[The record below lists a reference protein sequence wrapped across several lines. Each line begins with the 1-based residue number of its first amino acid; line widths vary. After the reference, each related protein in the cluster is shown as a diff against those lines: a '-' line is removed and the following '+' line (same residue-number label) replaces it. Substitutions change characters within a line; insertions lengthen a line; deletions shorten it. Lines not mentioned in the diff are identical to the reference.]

1 MQLMDKDDPHVTP
14 LPRLSQ
20 DTTQEKRD
28 EYISIRIPHAVNKIQ
43 KEREPLQKQV
53 DGIQASNKLPKAVQG
68 TMEANFFDA
77 IGTLYAHVQSIEGQ
91 RDKTKAKG
99 WFLEQGDLVRALDK
113 ALTHERQSL
122 ETATKVGRNEWKI
135 TVSMYI
141 DVLPSSPEEA
151 KIRCETLPL
160 AATDPEL
167 TALPDHELTVQ
178 RLLGIYVVQGD
189 TTMSNV
195 VLEIYNQRR
204 SVETGQ
210 LVSRIMRD
218 VIKYDAAL
226 TAALEDVSANEASEK
241 LRAMEAEHVPQQLN
255 GKILDDTMIQQLTGL
270 DGVTNATS
278 VLFALQ
284 ARLDGTTGS
293 IQLYEMICGIVSPIQ
308 FDGPTPFV
316 VPGGV
321 KQLPR
326 MVFKTITKYRC
337 AFTLCKDVIR
347 CTVVT
352 TTIVLVSQVAQAIL
366 DSPDII
372 VIRMKHRLHRG
383 YDAAPIGGYRDV
395 QFQVIFKAPDGQ
407 WHYGEVQINLEAMV
421 AIKQNPNGGHAI
433 FKFARSLAA
442 YDAKTFEYT
451 GPWTRELNEHI
462 QNGVLLKA
470 DLVEGGCGKEGV
482 PQLLRDALL
491 SPTCRLRDLK

>member
-1 MQLMDKDDPHVTP
+1 MGQDDPHNTP
-14 LPRLSQ
+14 LPRLLQ
-20 DTTQEKRD
+20 DTTQEQRD
-28 EYISIRIPHAVNKIQ
+28 EYIRIRIPHAVNKIQ
-43 KEREPLQKQV
+43 KEREPLQKLV
-53 DGIQASNKLPKAVQG
+53 DGIQASNTLPKTVRE
-68 TMEANFFDA
+68 TMEANYFDA

-99 WFLEQGDLVRALDK
+99 WFLGQTDLVNALEK
-113 ALTHERQSL
+113 TLAHERQSL
-122 ETATKVGRNEWKI
+122 ETAFKVGRDEWKI

-151 KIRCETLPL
+151 KILCETLPL

-167 TALPDHELTVQ
+167 TSLSDHELTVQ
-178 RLLGIYVVQGD
+178 RLLGIYVVLD
-189 TTMSNV
+189 DITMSTV

-210 LVSRIMRD
+210 LVSRIMDD

-226 TAALEDVSANEASEK
+226 NEALEEVSANEASEK
-241 LRAMEAEHVPQQLN
+241 LLAMEAKHVPQQFN
-255 GKILDDTMIQQLTGL
+255 GKILDDTMIQQLTGF
-270 DGVTNATS
+270 DSVTNGTS
-278 VLFALQ
+278 ILFALQ
-284 ARLDGTTGS
+284 ERLDGTTGS

-352 TTIVLVSQVAQAIL
+352 TTIVMVSQVAQAIL

-395 QFQVIFKAPDGQ
+395 QLQVIFRAPDGQ
-407 WHYGEVQINLEAMV
+407 WHHGEVQINLEAMV

-442 YDAKTFEYT
+442 YDAKTFEYS
-451 GPWTRELNEHI
+451 GPWTREVNEQI

-470 DLVEGGCGKEGV
+470 DLATDECGKDGV
-482 PQLLRDALL
+482 LHLLRDALL
-491 SPTCRLRDLK
+491 SQTCRLRDLK

>member
-1 MQLMDKDDPHVTP
+1 MDQDDPHVTP
-14 LPRLSQ
+14 LPRLLQ
-20 DTTQEKRD
+20 DTTQEQRD
-28 EYISIRIPHAVNKIQ
+28 EYIRIRIPHAVNKIQ
-43 KEREPLQKQV
+43 KEREPLQKLV
-53 DGIQASNKLPKAVQG
+53 DGIQASNTLPKTVRE
-68 TMEANFFDA
+68 TMEANYFDA

-91 RDKTKAKG
+91 RDKTEAKE
-99 WFLEQGDLVRALDK
+99 FFFSRADLLNALEKTLA
-113 ALTHERQSL
+113 HERQSL
-122 ETATKVGRNEWKI
+122 ETAFKVGRDEWKI

-151 KIRCETLPL
+151 KILCETVPL

-167 TALPDHELTVQ
+167 TSLPNHELTVQ
-178 RLLGIYVVQGD
+178 RLLGIYVFQD
-189 TTMSNV
+189 DSTMSTV

-210 LVSRIMRD
+210 LVSRIMDD

-226 TAALEDVSANEASEK
+226 NEVLEEVSANEASEK
-241 LRAMEAEHVPQQLN
+241 LLAMEAKHVPQQLN
-255 GKILDDTMIQQLTGL
+255 GKILDDTMIQQLTGF
-270 DGVTNATS
+270 DSVTNAKS
-278 VLFALQ
+278 ILFALQ
-284 ARLDGTTGS
+284 ERLDGTTGS

-337 AFTLCKDVIR
+337 VFTLCKDVIR

-372 VIRMKHRLHRG
+372 VIRMKHRLHRD

-407 WHYGEVQINLEAMV
+407 WHHGEVQINLEAMV

-442 YDAKTFEYT
+442 YDAKTFEYS
-451 GPWTRELNEHI
+451 GPWTREVNEQI

-470 DLVEGGCGKEGV
+470 DLRGGGCGEDGV

-491 SPTCRLRDLK
+491 SSTCRLRDLK